1 MENFRGSHDF
11 QGQGRGYSVIAQSKK
26 KGRGHRKLTAN
37 YLPGRGDHEI
47 IRGPY

>member
-1 MENFRGSHDF
+1 MIFRGK
-11 QGQGRGYSVIAQSKK
+11 GGGIQSLHKVKK

>member
-1 MENFRGSHDF
+1 MIFRGK
-11 QGQGRGYSVIAQSKK
+11 GGGIQSLHKVK
-26 KGRGHRKLTAN
+26 KGKGHRKLTAN